1 MLPGVEAYGNPGIS
15 LMNGSGKISTLD
27 DQIDLRVNKLLYDN
41 LKNIIKKVS
50 QIFSIEG
57 WISEEQ
63 IARLAEI
70 KESRNLLLHNN
81 LITNIFYIEKA
92 GDFRRTEFLGHKLRI
107 DHKYAIKSMLL
118 IKKIVANLQSKISDK
133 YDKFTFIELIKRLW
147 GVTFPCNTPQN

>member
-92 GDFRRTEFLGHKLRI
+92 GDFRRTEF
-107 DHKYAIKSMLL
+107 
-118 IKKIVANLQSKISDK
+118 
-133 YDKFTFIELIKRLW
+133 
-147 GVTFPCNTPQN
+147 